1 MSSEENKALARHF
14 LQEHNQ
20 ANYLTTFDQLL
31 APNCIIH
38 EYLPGLPE
46 SMDRQ
51 AYEYFIAQFRNAL
64 PDIHNTIED
73 VIAEEDRVVVRWKG
87 SGTHTGAELMGIPA
101 RNKQVAANGIYIFRF
116 DRGRIVEIWDN
127 WDNLN
132 VMQQLGTPPAS
143 TPSQE

>member
-1 MSSEENKALARHF
+1 MSSEENKTLARRF
-14 LQEHNQ
+14 VQEHNL
-20 ANYLTTFDQLL
+20 ADYLTTFDQLL
-31 APNCIIH
+31 APSCTIH

-51 AYEYFIAQFRNAL
+51 AYVHFIAQFRNAI

-73 VIAEEDRVVVRWKG
+73 VIAEGDRVVVRWKG
-87 SGTHTGAELMGIPA
+87 YGTHTGAELMGIPA
-101 RNKQVAANGIYIFRF
+101 GNKQVAANGIYIFRF
-116 DRGRIVEIWDN
+116 AQGRIVEVWDN

-143 TPSQE
+143 APAQE